1 MHLAVLGGLP
11 RLSRAELER
20 MHSGVSAH
28 SDVTAVFEEASSTGP
43 GGSSKIARVID
54 QLPTTDPKAIESQ
67 ILDHIPAYM
76 GEAAGK
82 LSFGI
87 SLYGARWGGY
97 KSFCLNAKKR
107 LKSAGFRPR
116 VVLGREQALSSA
128 QVLHNGLDQ
137 SRSELIISIGSQ
149 ETYIAQTYWVQD
161 VDALSKRDIQR
172 PCRDMETGMLP
183 PKLARMMI
191 NLAGGSHLFDPF
203 CGSGVVLGEAVLMGK
218 EAVGSDIN
226 PEAVECARANLEWL
240 EQVFAT
246 GSAPSLQVADARGV
260 AIPSGVDAVVG
271 EMDLGPIMTRQAPRS
286 RLNQLADEANSL
298 LADTLGGLQPQLS
311 HGTPLCLAAPVWP
324 SGEGF
329 IRPALAAVGDNDGA
343 IDEVGALGYNQIDIP
358 GVRYRD
364 LHYRRRGQYVG
375 RQLMLLERI

>member
-1 MHLAVLGGLP
+1 
-11 RLSRAELER
+11 

-28 SDVTAVFEEASSTGP
+28 SDVTAVFEEASSIEP

-54 QLPTTDPKAIESQ
+54 QLSTTDPKTIEAH
-67 ILDHIPAYM
+67 ILEHIPAYM
-76 GEAAGK
+76 GEAARK

-87 SLYGARWGGY
+87 SLYGATWSGY
-97 KSFCLNAKKR
+97 KSLCLKAKKR

-116 VVLGREQALSSA
+116 VVLGQGQALSSA
-128 QVLHNGLDQ
+128 QVLHNGLNQD
-137 SRSELIISIGSQ
+137 RSELIVSIGSG
-149 ETYIAQTYWVQD
+149 ETYVAQTYWVQD
-161 VDALSKRDIQR
+161 VDSLSTRDMQR

-218 EAVGSDIN
+218 RAGGSDIN
-226 PEAVECARANLEWL
+226 PQAVECARANLAWL

-246 GSAPSLQVADARGV
+246 GSAPALQVADARGV
-260 AIPSGVDAVVG
+260 AISSDVDAVVG
-271 EMDLGPIMTRQAPRS
+271 EMDLGPILTRQPPRT
-286 RLNQLADEANSL
+286 RLSQLAEEANSL

-311 HGTPLCLAAPVWP
+311 PGTPLCLAAPVWP
-324 SGEGF
+324 SGKGF
-329 IRPALAAVGDNDGA
+329 IRPALASVGDNERG

-358 GVRYRD
+358 GVKYTD